1 MEEVGALL
9 ATTLSPGT
17 VIFLEGDLGAG
28 KTVWARGFVRGA
40 VGDDTL
46 RVTSP
51 TYLLDQTY
59 RTTLSDDDNEQV
71 IE

>member
-9 ATTLSPGT
+9 ATRRLSPGT

-40 VGDDTL
+40 VGDDSL

-59 RTTLSDDDNEQV
+59 RTTFDEEILE
-71 IE
+71 